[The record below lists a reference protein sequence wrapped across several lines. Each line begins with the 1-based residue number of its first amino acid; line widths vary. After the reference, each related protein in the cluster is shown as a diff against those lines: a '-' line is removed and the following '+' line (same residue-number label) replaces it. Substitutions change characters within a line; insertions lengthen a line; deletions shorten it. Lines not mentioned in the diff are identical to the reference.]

1 MQRIEK
7 LDDDS
12 LVASPKYMQ
21 VYKASAKFNKAAT
34 KNRHEEEDKTTKA
47 IESARKKV
55 QALKSPF
62 DILKRQP
69 SHTKT

>member
-1 MQRIEK
+1 MPRIEK

-12 LVASPKYMQ
+12 LVASPNYMQ
-21 VYKASAKFNKAAT
+21 VYKNSAEFNKAST
-34 KNRHEEEDKTTKA
+34 KNRHEEDKTSKA

-62 DILKRQP
+62 DILKKP
-69 SHTKT
+69 

>member
-1 MQRIEK
+1 MLRIKK
-7 LDDDS
+7 LDDGF

-21 VYKASAKFNKAAT
+21 VYKASAEFNKAAT
-34 KNRHEEEDKTTKA
+34 KNRHEEDKTTKA

-62 DILKRQP
+62 DILKK
-69 SHTKT
+69 S

>member
-1 MQRIEK
+1 MPRIEK

-12 LVASPKYMQ
+12 LVASPNYMQ
-21 VYKASAKFNKAAT
+21 VYKVSAEFNKAST
-34 KNRHEEEDKTTKA
+34 KNRHEEDKTTKA

-62 DILKRQP
+62 DILKRQT